1 MKKLLSILGAII
13 LSTTA
18 TTNIIACGGNNDEP
32 IPEEHGKEQSDTDLL
47 KIAEEKINSLFGE
60 LIKDKKIF

>member
-18 TTNIIACGGNNDEP
+18 TTNIIACGWNND
-32 IPEEHGKEQSDTDLL
+32 
-47 KIAEEKINSLFGE
+47 
-60 LIKDKKIF
+60 